1 MNNGINISYQK
12 HQAVQASAALIATVN
27 TQMGQA
33 AQLDDQPG
41 MDTSLGKGSVLAQDQ
56 DSYVQLSYDPQ
67 TQTASSFSFKAHNNI
82 MTPDGQLLVPGGLE
96 TSMSRSDDG
105 KLTYAQ
111 KAPDGSSQQAVVDPQ
126 SNTIQYAGETISD
139 QDTQVSS
146 TINAIVATVN
156 GQINNYAGLD
166 EQPGV
171 DTATGVGSV
180 RARDESSS
188 VELDYDPA
196 TGAARHYQFEAHE
209 DVKTPD
215 GQTAIS
221 KGVKTSMNLSEDG
234 IETYSQTLPMQ
245 DGGSF
250 TQEVS
255 VNEKTQTISYNEW
268 VLKP

>member
-1 MNNGINISYQK
+1 MNNGIAISYQK
-12 HQAVQASAALIATVN
+12 HQAVQASAVLMATIN
-27 TQMGQA
+27 TQMAQA

-41 MDTSLGKGSVLAQDQ
+41 LDTSLGRGSVLAQDQ
-56 DSYVQLSYDPQ
+56 DSFVQLDYDPQ
-67 TQTASSFSFKAHNNI
+67 TQTAHNFSFKAHNNI
-82 MTPDGQLLVPGGLE
+82 VGPQGELVVPAGLE
-96 TSMSRSDDG
+96 TSYNQAADG
-105 KLTYAQ
+105 KVLYSQ
-111 KAPDGSSQQAVVDPQ
+111 KTPDGSTQQALVDPQ
-126 SNTIQYAGETISD
+126 SSVIEYGGERITD

-146 TINAIVATVN
+146 TVNAIVATIN
-156 GQINNYAGLD
+156 GQINNYAALD

-188 VELDYDPA
+188 VELEYDPS
-196 TGAARHYQFEAHE
+196 TGAASHYRFEAHN

-215 GQTAIS
+215 GQVLIS
-221 KGVKTSMNLSEDG
+221 KGVKTAMTLSQDG
-234 IETYSQTLPMQ
+234 LETYSQTLPMA

-255 VNEKTQTISYNEW
+255 VNQATQTISYNEW

>member
-1 MNNGINISYQK
+1 MNNGISISYQK

-41 MDTSLGKGSVLAQDQ
+41 VDTSLGKGSVLAQDQ
-56 DSYVQLSYDPQ
+56 DSFVQLSYDPQ
-67 TQTASSFSFKAHNNI
+67 TQAASSFSFKAHNNI
-82 MTPDGQLLVPGGLE
+82 MTPDGLE

-105 KLTYAQ
+105 NLTYAQ
-111 KAPDGSSQQAVVDPQ
+111 KAPDGGSQQAVVDPQ

-146 TINAIVATVN
+146 TINAIVATIN